1 MTSLYQHFE
10 RAVDRELAPL
20 LATHGYGLARR
31 DPERELVLFTSD
43 RAFVAVGLAPGGDP
57 SVRYVDLRVGPVTRA
72 DELSAGFDLR
82 QLLRH
87 YEPDLDR
94 PEVNRRV
101 GRALFRATTI
111 DEVTAALERLRRW
124 LTQFSDV
131 LSGDLRL
138 FEAIDHERHTRLDQ
152 RVEERR
158 VADIRA
164 LVEAAWLA
172 RDWARVSELL
182 RTVPSEQRS
191 QADSKRLDIA
201 ERRVR
206 H

>member
-101 GRALFRATTI
+101 GRALFR
-111 DEVTAALERLRRW
+111 
-124 LTQFSDV
+124 
-131 LSGDLRL
+131 
-138 FEAIDHERHTRLDQ
+138 
-152 RVEERR
+152 
-158 VADIRA
+158 
-164 LVEAAWLA
+164 
-172 RDWARVSELL
+172 
-182 RTVPSEQRS
+182 
-191 QADSKRLDIA
+191 
-201 ERRVR
+201 
-206 H
+206 